1 MKGRDIQQELKD
13 RGIIVRASGGWSSLA
28 EEAPEAYR
36 DVSEVVEV
44 YHGAG
49 LCSKVA
55 RMRPIGVIKGNVSA
69 RVAMSRRPGSGLNV
83 VRPACRVLQE
93 PKEVRL

>member
-28 EEAPEAYR
+28 EEAYK

-44 YHGAG
+44 CHGAG
-49 LCSKVA
+49 LCSNGPHA
-55 RMRPIGVIKGNVSA
+55 AHWSDQGFNVSA